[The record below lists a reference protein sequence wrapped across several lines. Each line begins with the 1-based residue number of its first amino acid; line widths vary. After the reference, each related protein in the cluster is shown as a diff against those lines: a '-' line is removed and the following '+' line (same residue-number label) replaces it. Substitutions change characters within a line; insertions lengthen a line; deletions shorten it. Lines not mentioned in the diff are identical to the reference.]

1 MDNTF
6 YKPTLEDVVFTT
18 DDYIIGKNFEAK
30 YWKCFH
36 EHNVIYPID
45 QILHK
50 YTANC
55 KNKHHPDILAKLLR
69 EQIDNFIK
77 LHLNTE

>member
-30 YWKCFH
+30 YWKCFS
-36 EHNVIYPID
+36 ID
-45 QILHK
+45 I
-50 YTANC
+50 
-55 KNKHHPDILAKLLR
+55 DRLLNPN
-69 EQIDNFIK
+69 Q
-77 LHLNTE
+77 